1 MAYIPISKEE
11 QQEMLN
17 FIGVNHFNDLL
28 EAIPEELITKEDLN
42 IPESLSENELMKHV
56 MELAS
61 KNTAA
66 TSFAGGGAYDHF
78 IPAAISHILQRSEF
92 YTAYTPY
99 QAEVSQGT
107 LQAIYEFQTMIGK
120 LTKMDVVNAS
130 MYDGGTSLAE
140 AILMANGI
148 SGKNKVIISDTL
160 NPRYVS
166 IIESYI
172 SDNEIEL
179 EIIPSKE
186 GKYDL
191 AALEKALTDDTAA
204 VVLQQPN
211 FFGVIEDAF
220 QISDMVK
227 SKNILLIASID
238 PASLSVIAPP
248 GDYGADIVV
257 GEGQS
262 LGIPLNFG
270 GPYLGLFAA
279 KKEFIR
285 KMPGRIIGRTEDMDG
300 NRGFVMVLQTREQ
313 HIRREKATSNI
324 CTNSGLMAL
333 AATVYLALLGETGF
347 KQMGQITLSNS
358 HYLANEITKLNGYRL
373 KFNQPFFKEF
383 VVETPVPASDLIQK
397 LSAKGILAGI
407 DISRYKVG
415 TGLLVSVTE
424 KRTKEEMDYFV
435 QCLKEL

>member
-191 AALEKALTDDTAA
+191 ATLEKALTDDTAA